1 MKRFSV
7 TQLGPA
13 LALLVAAAGARA
25 DQIAPAGP
33 PTVTA
38 TAAWQPNLVRAYAA
52 GSDFLV
58 TPLDHYLSFSKE
70 RAHPID
76 VPTQFAPPGS
86 GPTQVLATNLDAVTS
101 ATIPHPDKAL
111 IDYTLALVL
120 TGSQGPYD
128 TASLSFPGRLSATF
142 FNAGGPDGLPHTYL
156 DAQNQY
162 TGLTTQTATLDGNT
176 ITVAL
181 DPLVQPMTGS
191 TNHGS
196 ISAEVTADIAGAG
209 PGPDPAPGPPG
220 APEPSTLVLSFLG
233 VTVLA
238 AASLREC
245 RVRAA
250 G

>member
-1 MKRFSV
+1 MV
-7 TQLGPA
+7 
-13 LALLVAAAGARA
+13 
-25 DQIAPAGP
+25 
-33 PTVTA
+33 
-38 TAAWQPNLVRAYAA
+38 
-52 GSDFLV
+52 
-58 TPLDHYLSFSKE
+58 
-70 RAHPID
+70 D
-76 VPTQFAPPGS
+76 VPTQVAPPGS
-86 GPTQVLATNLDAVTS
+86 GPAQVLATHLDAVTS
-101 ATIPHPDKAL
+101 ATIPHPDKVL

-128 TASLSFPGRLSATF
+128 TASLCFPGRLSATF

-162 TGLTTQTATLDGNT
+162 TGLTAQTAALDGNS

-196 ISAEVTADIAGAG
+196 ISAEITANIAGSG
-209 PGPDPAPGPPG
+209 PGPGPAPVPGSSPGPPG

-233 VTVLA
+233 VTVLG
-238 AASLREC
+238 AASWRKW
-245 RVRAA
+245 RARAA